1 MSEDLT
7 PRANKVIHVLAQEE
21 AKRLNHDQLT
31 PEHILLGLI
40 RDGDGIAVKALIN
53 LGVDLNQL
61 RTDVEMAVKKSGGIL
76 LGGEVPP
83 SPRIA
88 RFYD

>member
-1 MSEDLT
+1 MFSEDLT
-7 PRANKVIHVLAQEE
+7 PRANKIINILAQEE

-53 LGVDLNQL
+53 LGVNLDQL
-61 RTDVEMAVKKSGGIL
+61 RTDIELAVKKNRRYSATGRCASF
-76 LGGEVPP
+76 P
-83 SPRIA
+83 A
-88 RFYD
+88 Y